1 MVAYYGGML
10 FPDLLI
16 LVRGAG
22 DLATGVIYRLHQ
34 AGFPVIAT
42 ETAQPLV
49 VRRTVAFA
57 QAVFD
62 GSHTVEGVTAHRV
75 DDLMGA
81 LKLAHAGELP
91 VLPDPRD
98 EIIAEVL
105 IAAGRASNGPAA
117 QPVVLVDA
125 RLLKRDDATRLDQAP
140 LVIGL
145 GPGFAAGRNCH
156 AAIETNRGHWLG
168 RVLWEGETEANTGIP
183 GAIAGYRQE
192 RLLRAPAAGVF
203 QAHVSIGDR
212 VEQGQVIGEMVADA
226 GAVPLVAPLAGVVR
240 GLLHSGLAVAANTK
254 LGDIDPRAN
263 PAAIDTISDKSLAIG
278 GAVLVAVLTWMNR
291 RSFFEVEG

>member
-1 MVAYYGGML
+1 ML
-10 FPDLLI
+10 FPTTLI

-22 DLATGVIYRLHQ
+22 DLATGVIYRLHE

-42 ETAQPLV
+42 ETARPLV

-62 GSHTVEGVTAHRV
+62 GSHTVEGVTATRI
-75 DDLMGA
+75 DDVTRA
-81 LKLAHAGELP
+81 VELAGDGGLP

-98 EIIAEVL
+98 EIIA
-105 IAAGRASNGPAA
+105 AA
-117 QPVVLVDA
+117 QPVALVDA

-156 AAIETNRGHWLG
+156 AAIETNRGHRLG

-203 QAHVSIGDR
+203 QAHVSIGDM
-212 VEQGQVIGEMVADA
+212 VAQGQVIGEVAAGA
-226 GAVPLVAPLAGVVR
+226 GAVPVVAPLSGVVR
-240 GLLHSGLAVAANTK
+240 GLLHPGLAVVANTK
-254 LGDIDPRAN
+254 LGDIDPRAD

-291 RSFFEVEG
+291 RSLGAFPALS

>member
-1 MVAYYGGML
+1 ML
-10 FPDLLI
+10 FPTTLI

-62 GSHTVEGVTAHRV
+62 GSHTVEGVTATRV
-75 DDLMGA
+75 DDVTRA
-81 LKLAHAGELP
+81 LELAGGGGLP

-98 EIIAEVL
+98 EIIA
-105 IAAGRASNGPAA
+105 AA

-125 RLLKRDDATRLDQAP
+125 RLLKRDDAARLDQAP

-203 QAHVSIGDR
+203 QAHVSIGDI
-212 VEQGQVIGEMVADA
+212 VEQGQVIGEMVTAA
-226 GAVPLVAPLAGVVR
+226 GAAPLVAPLAGVVR
-240 GLLHSGLAVAANTK
+240 GLLHPGLEVAANTK
-254 LGDIDPRAN
+254 LGDIDPRPD

-291 RSFFEVEG
+291 RSFGASQAVSWERG

>member
-1 MVAYYGGML
+1 ML
-10 FPDLLI
+10 FPTTLI

-22 DLATGVIYRLHQ
+22 DLATGVIYRLHE

-42 ETAQPLV
+42 ETPQPLV

-62 GSHTVEGVTAHRV
+62 GSHTVEGVTATQV
-75 DDLMGA
+75 DDVTRA
-81 LKLAHAGELP
+81 LELAGGGGLP

-98 EIIAEVL
+98 EIIAAV
-105 IAAGRASNGPAA
+105 

-145 GPGFAAGRNCH
+145 GPGFTAGRNCH
-156 AAIETNRGHWLG
+156 AAVETNRGHWLG
-168 RVLWEGETEANTGIP
+168 RVLWKGETEANTGIP

-212 VEQGQVIGEMVADA
+212 VDQGQVIGEMVTAA
-226 GAVPLVAPLAGVVR
+226 GAAPLVAPLTGVVR
-240 GLLHSGLAVAANTK
+240 GLLHPGLEVAANTK
-254 LGDIDPRAN
+254 LGDIDPRAD

-291 RSFFEVEG
+291 RAFGASQADSWEPR

>member
-1 MVAYYGGML
+1 ML
-10 FPDLLI
+10 FPTTLV

-49 VRRTVAFA
+49 VRRSVAFA
-57 QAVFD
+57 EAVYD
-62 GSHTVEGVTAHRV
+62 GSHTVEGVTAIRTEE
-75 DDLMGA
+75 LGRA
-81 LKLAHAGELP
+81 LELAGEGEVP
-91 VLPDPRD
+91 VLPDPSD
-98 EIIAEVL
+98 NLVA
-105 IAAGRASNGPAA
+105 AA

-125 RLLKRDDATRLDQAP
+125 RLLKRADAARLDQAP
-140 LVIGL
+140 LVVGL

-192 RLLRAPAAGVF
+192 RLLRAPTAGVF
-203 QAHVSIGDR
+203 RAYVSIGDM
-212 VEQGQVIGEMVADA
+212 VEQGQVIGEMVAPT
-226 GAVPLVAPLAGVVR
+226 GAVPVVAPLTGVVR
-240 GLLHSGLAVAANTK
+240 GLLHSGLEAEAHTK
-254 LGDIDPRAN
+254 LGDIDPRAD

-278 GAVLVAVLTWMNR
+278 GAVLVAILTWMNR
-291 RSFFEVEG
+291 QSVDALQVVS